1 MLCLCTKT
9 SQPFKLSSSSK
20 FEEVAI
26 LSFITVGGRER
37 VGGVRMG
44 GKRENYCDGKSVAK
58 NLGRSAE
65 REDGR
70 SQNEGGPLRCL
81 QLMPTPCHMFNSRIK
96 NINR

>member
-44 GKRENYCDGKSVAK
+44 GKRENNCDGKSVAK

-70 SQNEGGPLRCL
+70 SQNEGVPCDVYNSCQCHVTCL
-81 QLMPTPCHMFNSRIK
+81 THALKI
-96 NINR
+96 